1 MKQTKK
7 MVSLCLS
14 LVFLAISM
22 CMPLSVGAEGTYTTE
37 AGGTLTRLIPT
48 TKSFEANE
56 TKTFDF
62 TVDTTAE
69 YALFMDSTDSN
80 KVGTATT
87 FAITEKD
94 TGTAV
99 PFKVR
104 EKETDAK
111 TMISVE
117 SYSYVHPSRYGNTEG
132 FQYERVGNI
141 SELKAT
147 LTAGTNYTLSVSRE
161 ATLSSL
167 NYVDLRCLTIP
178 ITGGKQ
184 AIASEDASVFSTTT
198 AAHVNEQLN
207 YGNTALPEGY
217 SLIGDYTDK
226 SVFASSN
233 RNVPR
238 YIHISKDTYAEYKLD
253 IQKEGWY
260 RVYYN
265 TSTWVDTK
273 TVKAGDK
280 YSFKVPFSVDGEEK
294 ETLVWSFT
302 ATADGQ
308 SPETRLLKTLPVK
321 FNKGEH
327 TIKFGN
333 ATAGSYAYHI
343 LMEELPDYDPEE
355 DATVVMDTVPVKV
368 DSTLSRFEPE
378 TPITLSS
385 TGKSYVFTFTPE
397 ATGEYAFFYNN
408 AGPAKNQ
415 PMTISVSEAGGEKIF
430 ENTCNTKEYVFERF
444 GDNSYQAA
452 PMEAGKTYTITLSG
466 TGTAITMEYF
476 DLRCVNPLITPAEG
490 KFSISPSDYVVT
502 SIGGSHMSQQ
512 FNGTDKNAD
521 YPMIGDYFSTK
532 LQSPRAGTTKVH
544 IGNGAYITYA
554 LNVTTPGY
562 YTLTLPNVTTY
573 PGAVS
578 AESIRLSVNGE
589 TYDEQGWTS
598 ESANKDLTFKPFY
611 LYEGVNRITLTNLTV
626 PNTGTEG
633 NPNGSDVGSDLRML
647 LFDQQAG
654 KPEPTAISGDTKV
667 DSKIPLNSM
676 ETSTGSVTRN
686 DADGSYSFKAG
697 ASVEYKVNVN
707 EAGTYV
713 VYIDGKAPQN
723 GVDVLVDGTSKLGA
737 TYKTTGQK
745 ETVNASFSSRQ
756 VKKLSVPVELE
767 AGEHTITL
775 NFANGSKW
783 DETENKAVDITE
795 ADDYTMVVY
804 SAWMRRVD
812 LTASVSEE
820 MFLRSWDFTAV
831 SFLQE
836 DKGSSSSAG
845 WCFPH
850 QYTQGGPFTVGSF
863 TDCRSVVFINNVDA
877 TYKVNIP
884 ADGYYNFSTF
894 INCSAATNTCTMKLN
909 GETFTCDV
917 TTDGSGPVKST
928 FEPVFLTAGA
938 YDVNFKAPASP
949 TGTMRLYGMSVAAKE
964 MGDYV
969 AVSADS
975 ASVSVA
981 FDKTYTGSVITAF
994 YSASNELVGIQT
1006 GEITEAASYRA
1017 DIALTGTPVT
1027 AKVFVWGDLTNVVP
1041 LRTSID
1047 FAAGTDSWIV
1057 K

>member
-22 CMPLSVGAEGTYTTE
+22 CMPLSVGAENTYTTE
-37 AGGTLTRLIPT
+37 TGGTLTRLIPT

-94 TGTAV
+94 SSTAV
-99 PFKVR
+99 PFTVR
-104 EKETDAK
+104 EKDSDASVM
-111 TMISVE
+111 TSVE

-132 FQYERVGNI
+132 FQYERVGII
-141 SELKAT
+141 SELIAT
-147 LTAGTNYTLSVSRE
+147 LSAGTNYPLSVSRE
-161 ATLSSL
+161 ATLSTL

-184 AIASEDASVFSTTT
+184 AIASEDATVFTTT
-198 AAHVNEQLN
+198 TPAHVNEQLN

-217 SLIGDYTDK
+217 SLIGDYT
-226 SVFASSN
+226 
-233 RNVPR
+233 
-238 YIHISKDTYAEYKLD
+238 DTYAEYKLD

-273 TVKAGDK
+273 TVTAGDK

-308 SPETRLLKTLPVK
+308 SPETRLLKTLPVQ

-408 AGPAKNQ
+408 TGSAGSQ
-415 PMTISVSEAGGEKIF
+415 PMTISVSEAGGDKVF
-430 ENTCNTKEYVFERF
+430 ENTCNTKGVVFERF

-452 PMEAGKTYTITLSG
+452 PMEAGKTYTITLTG

-476 DLRCVNPLITPAEG
+476 DLRCVNPLTTPAEG
-490 KFSISPSDYVVT
+490 KFAISPSDYVVT
-502 SIGGSHMSQQ
+502 SIGSSHMSQQ
-512 FNGTDKNAD
+512 FTSQNYKNTE
-521 YPMIGDYFSTK
+521 YPMIGDYYSDK
-532 LQSPRAGTTKVH
+532 LASPRDRVTAIH
-544 IGNGAYITYA
+544 NGNGSYITYA
-554 LNVTTPGY
+554 LNVTTAGY
-562 YTLTLPNVTTY
+562 FTLTLPNVVTY
-573 PGAVS
+573 PGDAK

-589 TYDEQGWTS
+589 VYDEQGWTGT
-598 ESANKDLTFKPFY
+598 ATDLTFKPFY
-611 LYEGVNRITLTNLTV
+611 LYAGVNRITLTNLTV
-626 PNTGTEG
+626 PFDKGDGTQSEG
-633 NPNGSDVGSDLRML
+633 KEVGAYIKSL
-647 LFDQQAG
+647 LFDQVPG

-676 ETSTGSVTRN
+676 ETSTGSVTKN

-812 LTASVSEE
+812 LTASASEE

-850 QYTQGGPFTVGSF
+850 QYGQGGPYTVGSF
-863 TDCRSVVFINNVDA
+863 TDCRSVVFINGVDV

-894 INCSAATNTCTMKLN
+894 INCSAATNTCTMNLN
-909 GETFTCDV
+909 GGTYSCDV

-928 FEPVFLTAGA
+928 FEPVFLTAGV

-949 TGTMRLYGMSVAAKE
+949 TGTMRLYGMSVTAKE

-969 AVSADS
+969 AVGADS

-981 FDKTYTGSVITAF
+981 FDKAYTGSVITAF

-1006 GEITEAASYRA
+1006 DVITDAASYRA
-1017 DIALTGTPVT
+1017 DIALTDTPVT
-1027 AKVFVWGDLTNVVP
+1027 AKVFVWGDLTNVIP

>member
-22 CMPLSVGAEGTYTTE
+22 CMPLSVGAENAYTTE
-37 AGGTLTRLIPT
+37 TGGTLTRLIPT

-99 PFKVR
+99 PFTVR
-104 EKETDAK
+104 EKDSDASVM
-111 TMISVE
+111 TSVE

-280 YSFKVPFSVDGEEK
+280 YSFKVPFSKDGEEK
-294 ETLVWSFT
+294 ETLIWSFT

-308 SPETRLLKTLPVK
+308 SPETRLLKASPVY
-321 FNKGEH
+321 FTAGEH
-327 TIKFGN
+327 TIKFGPTTN
-333 ATAGSYAYHI
+333 GSYAYHI
-343 LMEELPDYDPEE
+343 LMEELPDYDP
-355 DATVVMDTVPVKV
+355 DAETVVTMDTVPVEV
-368 DSTLSRFEPE
+368 DGTLSRYELE

-385 TGKSYVFTFTPE
+385 TGNTYVFTFAPKV
-397 ATGEYAFFYNN
+397 TGEYAFFYHN
-408 AGPAKNQ
+408 AGPAKSQ
-415 PMTISVSEAGGEKIF
+415 PMTISVSEAGGEKLF
-430 ENTCNTKEYVFERF
+430 ENTCNTIGVVFERF

-466 TGTAITMEYF
+466 IGTAITMEYF
-476 DLRCVNPLITPAEG
+476 DLRCVNPLTTPAEG

-512 FNGTDKNAD
+512 FTSQNYKNTE
-521 YPMIGDYFSTK
+521 YPMIGDYYSDR
-532 LQSPRAGTTKVH
+532 LASPRDKVTAIH
-544 IGNGAYITYA
+544 NGNGTYITYA
-554 LNVTTPGY
+554 LNVTTAGY
-562 YTLTLPNVTTY
+562 FTLTLPNVTTY
-573 PGAVS
+573 PGDAK

-589 TYDEQGWTS
+589 VYDEQGWTG
-598 ESANKDLTFKPFY
+598 AATDLTFKPFY
-611 LYEGVNRITLTNLTV
+611 LYAGVNRITLTNLTV
-626 PNTGTEG
+626 PFDKGDGTQDAG
-633 NPNGSDVGSDLRML
+633 NSVGAYIKSL

>member
-22 CMPLSVGAEGTYTTE
+22 CMPLSVGAENTYTTE
-37 AGGTLTRLIPT
+37 TGGTLTRLIPT

-94 TGTAV
+94 SSTAV
-99 PFKVR
+99 PFTVR
-104 EKETDAK
+104 EKDSDASVM
-111 TMISVE
+111 TSVE

-161 ATLSSL
+161 ATLSTL

-184 AIASEDASVFSTTT
+184 AIASEDATVFTTT
-198 AAHVNEQLN
+198 TPAHVNEQLN

-217 SLIGDYTDK
+217 SLIGDYTDT

-273 TVKAGDK
+273 TVTAGDK

-308 SPETRLLKTLPVK
+308 SPETRLLKTLPVQ

-408 AGPAKNQ
+408 TGSAGSQ
-415 PMTISVSEAGGEKIF
+415 PMTISVSEAGGDKVF
-430 ENTCNTKEYVFERF
+430 ENTCNTKGVVFERF

-452 PMEAGKTYTITLSG
+452 PMEAGKTYTITLTG

-476 DLRCVNPLITPAEG
+476 DLRCVNPLTTPAEENLL
-490 KFSISPSDYVVT
+490 SPL
-502 SIGGSHMSQQ
+502 SQ
-512 FNGTDKNAD
+512 
-521 YPMIGDYFSTK
+521 
-532 LQSPRAGTTKVH
+532 
-544 IGNGAYITYA
+544 
-554 LNVTTPGY
+554 
-562 YTLTLPNVTTY
+562 
-573 PGAVS
+573 
-578 AESIRLSVNGE
+578 
-589 TYDEQGWTS
+589 
-598 ESANKDLTFKPFY
+598 
-611 LYEGVNRITLTNLTV
+611 
-626 PNTGTEG
+626 
-633 NPNGSDVGSDLRML
+633 
-647 LFDQQAG
+647 
-654 KPEPTAISGDTKV
+654 
-667 DSKIPLNSM
+667 
-676 ETSTGSVTRN
+676 
-686 DADGSYSFKAG
+686 
-697 ASVEYKVNVN
+697 
-707 EAGTYV
+707 
-713 VYIDGKAPQN
+713 
-723 GVDVLVDGTSKLGA
+723 
-737 TYKTTGQK
+737 
-745 ETVNASFSSRQ
+745 
-756 VKKLSVPVELE
+756 
-767 AGEHTITL
+767 
-775 NFANGSKW
+775 
-783 DETENKAVDITE
+783 
-795 ADDYTMVVY
+795 TM
-804 SAWMRRVD
+804 W
-812 LTASVSEE
+812 
-820 MFLRSWDFTAV
+820 
-831 SFLQE
+831 
-836 DKGSSSSAG
+836 
-845 WCFPH
+845 
-850 QYTQGGPFTVGSF
+850 
-863 TDCRSVVFINNVDA
+863 
-877 TYKVNIP
+877 
-884 ADGYYNFSTF
+884 
-894 INCSAATNTCTMKLN
+894 
-909 GETFTCDV
+909 
-917 TTDGSGPVKST
+917 
-928 FEPVFLTAGA
+928 
-938 YDVNFKAPASP
+938 
-949 TGTMRLYGMSVAAKE
+949 
-964 MGDYV
+964 
-969 AVSADS
+969 
-975 ASVSVA
+975 
-981 FDKTYTGSVITAF
+981 
-994 YSASNELVGIQT
+994 
-1006 GEITEAASYRA
+1006 
-1017 DIALTGTPVT
+1017 
-1027 AKVFVWGDLTNVVP
+1027 
-1041 LRTSID
+1041 
-1047 FAAGTDSWIV
+1047 
-1057 K
+1057 